1 MYEYNSYGNYV
12 TRPVMVVSGKN
23 AVLGADALHALIG
36 QSLVIVADLYPGID
50 ETNAEQ
56 LFMPL
61 FSDALIIRT
70 RDILR
75 SEDELDDVFRDN
87 LSDDRVFGFMSR
99 KDIDVVFDP
108 CKLEDARHAVST
120 ASGKVLV
127 IGVGAALV
135 TDRQDLLLYFDINR
149 WEIQL
154 RYRSGMPNWLWH
166 DEKAPILEKY
176 KRGFFI
182 EWRLADRH
190 KDGLLERM
198 DYILDGNGDEF
209 KAISR
214 EDFRLAMS
222 SLASRPFRM
231 EPYFDP
237 GVWGGKWMMKTIGL
251 PEKENY
257 AWSFDGVPEEN
268 SINLGFGNG
277 YVSLPAMDLTLSKA
291 DELLGGKVKARF
303 GREFPIRFDFLDTMD
318 GQNLSLQVHPLTE
331 YIQNK
336 FGMNYTQ
343 DESYYILDCKEDACV
358 YIGLKEGIDK
368 DGMIAD
374 LRRAEKGEISFPVE
388 KYVNKIPVKKHDHV
402 LIPAGTVHCS
412 GRNAMVLEI
421 SSTPYIFT
429 FKLWDWGRVG
439 LDGLPRPIHLEHG
452 RRNIQWNR
460 TTSFVERE
468 LIHQERVIASSDGV
482 TAEHTGL
489 HELEFIETERWSV
502 ESDCT
507 IEMKGSVEQLNLVEG
522 RSCLITSPDGS
533 FEPLEIHYAESFI
546 VPAAVG
552 RYKIEAND
560 GAIKLLRAYVRC

>member
-1 MYEYNSYGNYV
+1 
-12 TRPVMVVSGKN
+12 
-23 AVLGADALHALIG
+23 
-36 QSLVIVADLYPGID
+36 
-50 ETNAEQ
+50 
-56 LFMPL
+56 MPL

-87 LSDDRVFGFMSR
+87 LSDDRAFGFMSR

-166 DEKAPILEKY
+166 DEKAPIHEKY

-237 GVWGGKWMMKTIGL
+237 GAWGGKWMMKTIGL

-257 AWSFDGVPEEN
+257 AWSFDGVPGGN

-291 DELLGGKVKARF
+291 DELLRGKVKARF
-303 GREFPIRFDFLDTMD
+303 GREFPIRFDFPDTMD

-358 YIGLKEGIDK
+358 YIGLKKGIDK

-482 TAEHTGL
+482 TVEHTGL
-489 HELEFIETERWSV
+489 NELEFIETERWSV

-522 RSCLITSPDGS
+522 RICLITSPDGS
-533 FEPLEIHYAESFI
+533 FEPLEIHYAESFV

-560 GAIKLLRAYVRC
+560 GAIKLPRAYVRC